1 MAEQTNDRRI
11 LMKRFANTG
20 SNVWK
25 IHEEYDV
32 SARTAEVF
40 IAKGH
45 AVDAY
50 DALVEKLADCGGGLI
65 VGEDTRD
72 GLVEAAERAGIP
84 MAKAAEKPEG
94 A

>member
-25 IHEEYDV
+25 RDHEYDV
-32 SARTAEVF
+32 TARTAEVF

-50 DALVEKLADCGGGLI
+50 DALVEKIKDYGGGLI
-65 VGEDTRD
+65 VGADTRK
-72 GLVEAAERAGIP
+72 GLVDAAERAGIP
-84 MAKAAEKPEG
+84 MAKAKG